1 MEIAVDVFTT
11 QEGDG
16 QKSYFLVGWLFV
28 VQIQIRMVFDFFLE
42 LLVGHGTG
50 VNPRLIVVPGRRFMV
65 QKTMN
70 DKSTP
75 KKPDPARMQV
85 LRSLP
90 IEVKQQL
97 TKEEADAFLYDDV
110 WPDSLYDKL
119 KDFLAEEED

>member
-1 MEIAVDVFTT
+1 M
-11 QEGDG
+11 
-16 QKSYFLVGWLFV
+16 
-28 VQIQIRMVFDFFLE
+28 
-42 LLVGHGTG
+42 
-50 VNPRLIVVPGRRFMV
+50 NPRLIVVPGRRFMV